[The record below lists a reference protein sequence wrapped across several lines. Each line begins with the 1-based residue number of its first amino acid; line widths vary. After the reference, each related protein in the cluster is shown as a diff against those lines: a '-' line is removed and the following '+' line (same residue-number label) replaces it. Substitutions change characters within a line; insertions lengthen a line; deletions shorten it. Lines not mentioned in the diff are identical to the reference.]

1 MLIIT
6 IIAIIYFFHT
16 VIIRM
21 KINRQAATFH
31 AETQCEYMK
40 RESQLFILRWN
51 RLYQDIMPQDR
62 VES

>member
-16 VIIRM
+16 VIICM
-21 KINRQAATFH
+21 KINWQAATFH

-40 RESQLFILRWN
+40 QGS
-51 RLYQDIMPQDR
+51 
-62 VES
+62 